1 MAPSSSAK
9 AAPAAKPSAKGGKA
23 GLVRKGPLKISA
35 QEVLEQRER
44 VNAQA
49 KANMMLRDVEG
60 ENAKL
65 KAFEEPGAALR
76 LLSTAPE
83 DAYLQEAEVQAAKKE
98 PLEYGEWGTE
108 HWPTPDGPGDAEEPA
123 EEPADDAELG
133 EEAVESEAAEA
144 DDAEADEAEADEAEA
159 APEGDGPA
167 EGAEGDAAPA
177 EEEAVDKGK
186 QKGTKGTKGKG
197 KKPWWAQT
205 RWKGKGSNQQGRGGR
220 KGQGKGIFDDWG
232 ANTAGVDIALS
243 TASSTRSSAIV
254 LVVCDQNCFL
264 S

>member
-1 MAPSSSAK
+1 MAPSSSSK
-9 AAPAAKPSAKGGKA
+9 AAPATKPSAKGGKT
-23 GLVRKGPLKISA
+23 GLVRKGPQKISA

-65 KAFEEPGAALR
+65 AAMKGFEEPGAALR
-76 LLSTAPE
+76 LLSSAPE
-83 DAYLQEAEVQAAKKE
+83 DDYLQEAEVQAAAKKE

-123 EEPADDAELG
+123 EEPADDDQLA
-133 EEAVESEAAEA
+133 EEAAESEA
-144 DDAEADEAEADEAEA
+144 AEADEAEADEAEA
-159 APEGDGPA
+159 ATEGDGP

-186 QKGTKGTKGKG
+186 QKGTKGTKGKR

-205 RWKGKGSNQQGRGGR
+205 RWKGKGKQNQQGRG
-220 KGQGKGIFDDWG
+220 
-232 ANTAGVDIALS
+232 
-243 TASSTRSSAIV
+243 
-254 LVVCDQNCFL
+254 
-264 S
+264 

>member
-1 MAPSSSAK
+1 MAPSSSSK
-9 AAPAAKPSAKGGKA
+9 AAPATKPSAKGGKT
-23 GLVRKGPLKISA
+23 GLVRKGPQKISA

-65 KAFEEPGAALR
+65 AAMEGFEEPGTALR
-76 LLSTAPE
+76 LLSSAPE
-83 DAYLQEAEVQAAKKE
+83 DAYLQEAEVQAAGKKE

-123 EEPADDAELG
+123 EEPADDDQLA
-133 EEAVESEAAEA
+133 EEAAESEA
-144 DDAEADEAEADEAEA
+144 AEADEAEADEAEA
-159 APEGDGPA
+159 ATEGDGP

-205 RWKGKGSNQQGRGGR
+205 RWKGKGKQNQQGRGGR
-220 KGQGKGIFDDWG
+220 KGQGQGIFDDWG
-232 ANTAGVDIALS
+232 GEYCWGGYRAVNGQFYPQLGYSLS
-243 TASSTRSSAIV
+243 CV
-254 LVVCDQNCFL
+254 
-264 S
+264 